1 MRPIDDAVIIGSGPL
16 SVAVISGRAVD
27 AALERAMSATRIV
40 AAAGSQI
47 GFTTTP
53 KNGGCTAMIR
63 RVLSPV
69 MTSTPNADPVPFL
82 QTILQAIAMRKV
94 AASAE
99 EARLLGF
106 LTAADRIVMNGDH
119 LLRVAEEEAAALAET
134 DIAPRVCYAAG
145 RDARAALK
153 TGIHQLRRGAFISEE
168 DAEVS
173 GRIAHVLCGGDIT
186 TPQWVDEEY
195 FLQLE
200 QSVIPS
206 VARDPEGREAR

>member
-1 MRPIDDAVIIGSGPL
+1 MGPIDSAVI
-16 SVAVISGRAVD
+16 VISGRTVD
-27 AALERAMSATRIV
+27 AALERAMSATCIV
-40 AAAGSQI
+40 AAADSQI

-69 MTSTPNADPVPFL
+69 MKSTPNADPVPFL
-82 QTILQAIAMRKV
+82 QTILQAIAMHKV
-94 AASAE
+94 AANAE

-106 LTAADRIVMNGDH
+106 LTAADRIVMDPDH
-119 LLRVAEEEAAALAET
+119 VLRVAKEEAAELAET
-134 DIAPRVCYAAG
+134 SLAPRVCYAAG

-153 TGIHQLRRGAFISEE
+153 SGIHQLRRGAYISEE

-195 FLQLE
+195 FLKLE
-200 QSVIPS
+200 H
-206 VARDPEGREAR
+206 ATL